1 MKWLTYNEML
11 FYGGIVA
18 AIVTI
23 VLAVIFYVS
32 LYIRKIS
39 LNNQFDREY
48 GEIEKTEK
56 QKRKKGRR

>member
-1 MKWLTYNEML
+1 MTYNEML
-11 FYGGIVA
+11 FYGGIAA